1 MPIFGAKKQKTAKE
15 NSQPPDPRPVHL
27 TEEPDPPGNESSAY
41 HSKIQFHCQLA
52 HGSPTGIISDFTT
65 VGELYSQLASCY
77 DIDAAEVA
85 YILHLVDA
93 VNVIIAFDY

>member
-15 NSQPPDPRPVHL
+15 NSQPPDPHVHL
-27 TEEPDPPGNESSAY
+27 AEEPDPHGDQSSACR
-41 HSKIQFHCQLA
+41 SKIQFHCQLA

-85 YILHLVDA
+85 YNMLHLVDT
-93 VNVIIAFDY
+93 VNIIIAFDY